1 MKKLLF
7 LLTLIAG
14 TGLYQTNQAL
24 TNTQTTSNNKT
35 SEEIFIQKADEC
47 LALIE
52 KASQKISIQGVAVI
66 AYIPGNVS
74 VSWISKMTVV
84 GNLTSG
90 KANLLGIAYTKA
102 SEMADTH
109 LDSGS
114 GVRDIYSGELG
125 YKGGLIKKVNSGYIL
140 AVFSGGSGEQDLE
153 VAKIGLDKLAEYI
166 K

>member
-7 LLTLIAG
+7 LLALLIASG
-14 TGLYQTNQAL
+14 VYQTNQAQ
-24 TNTQTTSNNKT
+24 TKTQDKSTKNAEK
-35 SEEIFIQKADEC
+35 IFIQRADEC

-52 KASQKISIQGVAVI
+52 QASNKISIQGVAVI
-66 AYIPGNVS
+66 AYIPGDVS
-74 VSWISKMTVV
+74 VSWISKMKVV

-109 LDSGS
+109 RDSGS
-114 GVRDIYSGELG
+114 GVREIYSGELG
-125 YKGGLIKKVNSGYIL
+125 YQGGLIKKVNSGYIL

-153 VAKIGLDKLAEYI
+153 VAKIGLDWLAKYYY
-166 K
+166 